1 MGAGHFRTECHNQNS
16 VSQVLI
22 LGGGIS
28 GLATAYFLSK
38 RGLSST
44 IVEAQG
50 RLGGLIKTDVVDN
63 CRLEAGPDS
72 YIAAKPDVTKLA
84 EEVPELRDQIIG
96 TNDKARRIFVVKN
109 GKLVAMPRDMVM
121 MVPADLRAACESAL
135 FTPQTK
141 HRFCQERFFK
151 PIVRRTDISI
161 DEFVR
166 DHFNQE
172 VVDYVAEPLLTG
184 VYGGDVSRLS
194 ARSVLPLF
202 LNYEERYG
210 SLMRAV
216 RRERRAEPDRGS
228 MFLSFRGGM
237 QALTDALV
245 KASGETLTVHHV
257 EALSVRRGV
266 GRWTVETSGGQF
278 DSPSLV
284 IALPAHR
291 ATTIIS
297 QGLPELADR
306 LASIPHSS
314 AITVTLVYPR
324 ESMGAE
330 LDGFGFLVPKPERRR
345 VAAATWVSTK
355 FPSRITAAY
364 VAIRAF
370 IVDRDADV
378 LIPQGDAEIGE
389 EVRRDLARFM
399 GFDIVPSF
407 YSVHRWPRS
416 MPQYTV
422 GHADRYAQIKDL
434 VEAERGLSLVGNA
447 YEGVG
452 IPDCVQLARRTA
464 EHIN

>member
-1 MGAGHFRTECHNQNS
+1 

-28 GLATAYFLSK
+28 GLATAYFLSR
-38 RGLSST
+38 RGFST
-44 IVEAQG
+44 TLVEPRG
-50 RLGGLIKTDVVDN
+50 RLGGLIKTDVVDG
-63 CRLEAGPDS
+63 CQLEAGPDS
-72 YIAAKPDVTKLA
+72 YIAAKPEVTELA
-84 EEVPELRDQIIG
+84 DEVPELRDQLIG

-109 GKLVAMPRDMVM
+109 GKLVAIPRGMVM
-121 MVPADLRAACESAL
+121 MVPADLRAACESSL
-135 FTPQTK
+135 FTPETK
-141 HRFCQERFFK
+141 HRFCEERFFK
-151 PIVRRTDISI
+151 PIVRHTDISI

-166 DHFNQE
+166 DHFDQE

-184 VYGGDVSRLS
+184 VYGGDVARLS
-194 ARSVLPLF
+194 ARSVLPRF

-216 RRERRAEPDRGS
+216 RREQRAERDRGG
-228 MFLSFRGGM
+228 FLSFRGGM

-245 KASGETLTVHHV
+245 RASGETLTVHYV
-257 EALSVRRGV
+257 EALSVRRSV
-266 GRWTVETSGGQF
+266 GRWRVETSGGEF
-278 DSPSLV
+278 DSPSLF

-291 ATTIIS
+291 AAAVVS
-297 QGLPELADR
+297 KELPELADR
-306 LASIPHSS
+306 LASIPYSS

-324 ESMGAE
+324 ERTGAE

-364 VAIRAF
+364 LAIRAF
-370 IVDRDADV
+370 IVDRDADA
-378 LIPQGDAEIGE
+378 LIPQGDAEITE

-399 GFDIVPSF
+399 GLNIEPSF

-452 IPDCVQLARRTA
+452 VPDCVRLARRAA
-464 EHIN
+464 ERIN